1 MKKNTQKNFFSALSG
16 FFLLVR
22 VQNIILLTLA
32 FYFTAKYIF
41 LPEINWNKLI
51 FDKNFFLLVL
61 STNFAVAS
69 GYLINSFYD
78 FKKDLINRPQKT
90 LLEQNL
96 KQKKRLYL
104 YFLFNFIA
112 TFLAFFISWR
122 AALFIAFYIFLI
134 WFYSHKLKG
143 WALTGN
149 IIAAV
154 LYIFPFFGIFLFF
167 KKLNGFILLH
177 AFFLFNLLLIKD
189 LVKSLVNIKG
199 ELLEQ
204 NMTLPVKYGE
214 KRTFQIIFIF
224 SILLLLPIIALFQY
238 KNLGNM
244 KFYFYLFVLSFYS
257 MLFVAVKK
265 QKIRTTY
272 YFYVLIKILLVLGV
286 FSLMLINI

>member
-1 MKKNTQKNFFSALSG
+1 VKKNTDNNFFSTLSG

-22 VQNIILLTLA
+22 VQNIILLTIA
-32 FYFTAKYIF
+32 FYLTAKFIF
-41 LPEINWNKLI
+41 LPETSWHKLLFNKY
-51 FDKNFFLLVL
+51 FFLLVI

-78 FKKDLINRPQKT
+78 YKKDLINRPQKT

-96 KQKKRLYL
+96 EQKKRLYL
-104 YFLFNFIA
+104 YFIFNFIA
-112 TFLAFFISWR
+112 TFLAFLISWR

-134 WFYSHKLKG
+134 WFYSHKLKA

-167 KKLNGFILLH
+167 KKINDFILLH
-177 AFFLFNLLLIKD
+177 AFFLFILLLIKD
-189 LVKSLVNIKG
+189 LIKSLINIKG

-214 KRTFQIIFIF
+214 KKTFLMVFIF
-224 SILLLLPIIALFQY
+224 SLILIIPISILLQY

-244 KFYFYLFVLSFYS
+244 KLYFYIFTIIFYP
-257 MLFVAVKK
+257 MLFVAIEK
-265 QKIRTTY
+265 QKIRITY